1 MKNKVIKYDLVSIT
15 PVNLNKLNTVLSF
28 LIPEFQKCCLHTVL
42 SEKLTPE
49 IWK

>member
-1 MKNKVIKYDLVSIT
+1 MKNKVIKYDLMDIVS
-15 PVNLNKLNTVLSF
+15 VNLNKLSPVLSF

-42 SEKLTPE
+42 SEKLTAE